1 MAGIPSMFVWSGAH
15 DIISRLTHYLHMVPP
30 HPRELS
36 GFFSLIPPH
45 LEVAPG
51 AASGERAAPPIDEH
65 GCACSR
71 LQQFQVM
78 DKSRIAQ
85 HPLLLEWRPGGSIAK
100 KQLMPVLSQLQP

>member
-1 MAGIPSMFVWSGAH
+1 MAGTPSVSVGSGAK
-15 DIISRLTHYLHMVPP
+15 DIISRLTHYLHLVPP

-51 AASGERAAPPIDEH
+51 AASGERGAPPIDEH
-65 GCACSR
+65 VCVCSR
-71 LQQFQVM
+71 LQQVQVM

-85 HPLLLEWRPGGSIAK
+85 PPLLLDRRPTVSIPA
-100 KQLMPVLSQLQP
+100 QQFMAGL